1 MLGISRELIQ
11 TLRLQASGDQSFD
24 FWAVAFE
31 GCFFGAETSRPL
43 SALREEIVSLGVVMC
58 VAEMLEQMS
67 LISPCDL
74 YAIRP
79 RHHVVV

>member
-1 MLGISRELIQ
+1 MLGCSRELIKS
-11 TLRLQASGDQSFD
+11 LRLEACGDQSFN

-31 GCFFGAETSRPL
+31 GRFFGAETSRPL
-43 SALREEIVSLGVVMC
+43 SAIREEIVSLGVVMC
-58 VAEMLEQMS
+58 VAEMLDQMS
-67 LISPCDL
+67 LISPRDL